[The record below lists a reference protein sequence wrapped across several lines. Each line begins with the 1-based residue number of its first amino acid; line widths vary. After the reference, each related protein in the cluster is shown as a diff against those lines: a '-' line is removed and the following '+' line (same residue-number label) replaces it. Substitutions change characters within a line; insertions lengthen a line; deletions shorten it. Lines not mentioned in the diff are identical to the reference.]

1 MSTMSFL
8 RWRHNR
14 SGWRHI
20 NFSFGG
26 IQVCELNF
34 QQKKTD
40 LSHRHQERLWNYLTE
55 AMFSIFKWEKID
67 QNELWLG
74 IQKLFH
80 TKSSTLNPMS
90 WSVFSNREVGR
101 SSKLKL
107 RATNSNSYRIGPW
120 VRIEIILLVQIK
132 RDLNLVP
139 FEEFLEFWMVRSSNS
154 IACGLKHF

>member
-1 MSTMSFL
+1 MWFLNYENFCGSFENQTIL
-8 RWRHNR
+8 DDVI
-14 SGWRHI
+14 SGRKWWWI
-20 NFSFGG
+20 KKSFGG
-26 IQVCELNF
+26 IKDLGLKNHM
-34 QQKKTD
+34 QQSD
-40 LSHRHQERLWNYLTE
+40 LHYLFSVDLRNYLTE

-107 RATNSNSYRIGPW
+107 RATNAVLWGYFIG
-120 VRIEIILLVQIK
+120 
-132 RDLNLVP
+132 
-139 FEEFLEFWMVRSSNS
+139 
-154 IACGLKHF
+154 G

>member
-14 SGWRHI
+14 SWWRHI

-26 IQVCELNF
+26 IKDSELNF
-34 QQKKTD
+34 RAKKTD

-55 AMFSIFKWEKID
+55 ALFSIFKWEKID

-101 SSKLKL
+101 SSKLKFRVAIMTDFVWNRL
-107 RATNSNSYRIGPW
+107 CC
-120 VRIEIILLVQIK
+120 LLVLLTNHKLSQKWWI
-132 RDLNLVP
+132 
-139 FEEFLEFWMVRSSNS
+139 
-154 IACGLKHF
+154 